1 MNYCF
6 TAFDF
11 EEPPA
16 TAPAEGELEAFFIE
30 VDVPGIGIAHNSFRR
45 RVRASNSALVI
56 VSGFSDAG
64 SLQAVLLPSAGAES
78 IQPSRISKNAFAR
91 NSVRYL
97 RISGCIRSP

>member
-16 TAPAEGELEAFFIE
+16 TALAEGELEAFFIE
-30 VDVPGIGIAHNSFRR
+30 VDVPGIGIHSILRR

-91 NSVRYL
+91 
-97 RISGCIRSP
+97 

>member
-11 EEPPA
+11 DEPVS
-16 TAPAEGELEAFFIE
+16 TAPAEGKLEAFFID
-30 VDVPGIGIAHNSFRR
+30 VDVPGIGIHSNLRR
-45 RVRASNSALVI
+45 RVRASNSAFVI
-56 VSGFSDAG
+56 VSGFSEAG
-64 SLQAVLLPSAGAES
+64 SLHAVLLPSAGAES
-78 IQPSRISKNAFAR
+78 IHPSRISKNAFAR